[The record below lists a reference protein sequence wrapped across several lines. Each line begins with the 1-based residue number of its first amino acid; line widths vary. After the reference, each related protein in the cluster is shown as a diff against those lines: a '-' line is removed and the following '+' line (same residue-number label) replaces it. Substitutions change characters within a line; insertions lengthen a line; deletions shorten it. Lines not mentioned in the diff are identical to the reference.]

1 MNLFDVENKHHITYI
16 AALNPKPELFMQQKV
31 RAKKHLGQHF
41 LNDERIAYN
50 IVKALTDSC
59 TSSAVLEIGPG
70 MGVLT
75 KYLLANTQF
84 KTYALEV
91 DLESIDYLKAHYPE
105 ITETLFQQDFLKT
118 DLPNLIPGNFCLIGN
133 FPYNISSQ
141 IVFRMLDNK
150 QRIPIMVGMFQKEVA
165 ERIAAPSGNKSYGIL
180 SVLSQVFY
188 DVEYLFTV
196 HEDVFIPPPKVKSG
210 LIRMVKKTDELEV
223 DVKLLYRVV
232 KTAFNQRRKKLR
244 NALHVF
250 NINDAILQASG
261 FIDKRAEQLSV
272 TDFIILTKLIS
283 IHGEHHD

>member
-1 MNLFDVENKHHITYI
+1 MILFDVENKHHITYI
-16 AALNPKPELFMQQKV
+16 ATLNSKSELFMQQKV

-59 TSSAVLEIGPG
+59 TSDVVLEIGPG

-75 KYLLANTQF
+75 KHLLTNNKF

-91 DLESIDYLKAHYPE
+91 DLESVDYLKAHYPE
-105 ITETLFQQDFLKT
+105 ITETLFQKDFLKT
-118 DLPNLIPGNFCLIGN
+118 DLPILMPGNFCLIGN

-141 IVFRMLDNK
+141 IVFKMLENK
-150 QRIPIMVGMFQKEVA
+150 QHIPIMVGMFQKEVA

-210 LIRMVKKTDELEV
+210 VIRMVKKTDELEV
-223 DVKLLYRVV
+223 DVKLFYRVV

-272 TDFIILTKLIS
+272 TDFITLTKLIS

>member
-1 MNLFDVENKHHITYI
+1 MILFDVENKHHITYI
-16 AALNPKPELFMQQKV
+16 ATLNSKSELFMQQKV

-59 TSSAVLEIGPG
+59 TSDVVLEIGPG

-75 KYLLANTQF
+75 KHLLTNNKF

-91 DLESIDYLKAHYPE
+91 DLESVDYLKAHYPE
-105 ITETLFQQDFLKT
+105 ITETLFQKDFLKT
-118 DLPNLIPGNFCLIGN
+118 DLPILIPGNFCLIGN

-141 IVFRMLDNK
+141 IVFKMLENK
-150 QRIPIMVGMFQKEVA
+150 QHIPIMVGMFQKEVA

-210 LIRMVKKTDELEV
+210 VIRMVKKTDELEV
-223 DVKLLYRVV
+223 DVKLFYRVV

-272 TDFIILTKLIS
+272 TDFITLTKLIS